1 MRGRATERFEKFE
14 RCEARRE
21 KSRICQKR
29 SSAESAVET
38 ATIKIEGRSEGS
50 GHIERR
56 KTGTGKPVW
65 PSFR

>member
-38 ATIKIEGRSEGS
+38 ATIEGRSEGS
-50 GHIERR
+50 GDIERR

-65 PSFR
+65 PSLR